1 MYPEHS
7 CLVFCDTKKRCE
19 NVAEMLCK
27 MIYNQAQLAE
37 KVLGVKKQERKV
49 LQGNLLVE
57 GSGYMCPV
65 LRKTIQFGVAYH
77 HR

>member
-1 MYPEHS
+1 MFPEHS

-27 MIYNQAQLAE
+27 MMYNQPAVSERVLAFRTA
-37 KVLGVKKQERKV
+37 ERKV
-49 LQGNLLVE
+49 LQENLLVE
-57 GSGYMCPV
+57 GSGFMCPI
-65 LRKTIQFGVAYH
+65 LRKTVQFGVAYH